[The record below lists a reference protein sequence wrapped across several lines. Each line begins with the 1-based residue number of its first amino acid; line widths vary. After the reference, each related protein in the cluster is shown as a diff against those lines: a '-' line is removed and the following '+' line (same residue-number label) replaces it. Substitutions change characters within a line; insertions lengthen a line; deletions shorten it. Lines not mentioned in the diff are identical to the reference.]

1 VSPGSGGP
9 DAPAGGKAD
18 RAPEA
23 PRAAGRRP
31 AAAVRPP
38 ADGRAGRT
46 RPQARSKTRRAPRPR
61 TVVGWREWVALPD
74 LGLAR
79 VNAKADTGARTSAL
93 HAFAVRTLPDGRVR
107 FRIHPLQRDAGP
119 TVECVAPLVGHRWVR
134 SSTGHRTRRPV
145 VLTRL
150 VIGGLSWPVEV
161 TLVRR
166 DLMGFRMLLGRRA
179 LRRRLVVDPSRS
191 HVTGSPRLPALSS

>member
-1 VSPGSGGP
+1 MS
-9 DAPAGGKAD
+9 
-18 RAPEA
+18 PEA
-23 PRAAGRRP
+23 GTA
-31 AAAVRPP
+31 RPP
-38 ADGRAGRT
+38 APRKPPKA
-46 RPQARSKTRRAPRPR
+46 KKKRRKAAR
-61 TVVGWREWVALPD
+61 TVVGWREWVALPE

-79 VNAKADTGARTSAL
+79 LKAKADTGARTSAL
-93 HAFAVRTLPDGRVR
+93 HAFAVRTLRDGRVR

-150 VIGGLSWPVEV
+150 VLGELSWPVEV

-166 DLMGFRMLLGRRA
+166 DVMGFRMLLGRQA
-179 LRRRLVVDPSRS
+179 LRRRVVVDASRS
-191 HVTGSPRLPALSS
+191 NVAGPPRLPAL

>member
-1 VSPGSGGP
+1 VSARGGRGRT
-9 DAPAGGKAD
+9 AEPAG
-18 RAPEA
+18 
-23 PRAAGRRP
+23 AGRREAGADEKAG
-31 AAAVRPP
+31 AARPE
-38 ADGRAGRT
+38 T
-46 RPQARSKTRRAPRPR
+46 RGKPRRAARPR
-61 TVVGWREWVALPD
+61 TVIGWREWVALPD

-79 VNAKADTGARTSAL
+79 LKAKADTGARTSAL

-150 VIGGLSWPVEV
+150 VVGGLCWPVEV

-166 DLMGFRMLLGRRA
+166 DLMGFRMLLGRRT
-179 LRRRLVVDPSRS
+179 LRRRLVVDSSRS
-191 HVTGSPRLPALSS
+191 HLAGWPALPSD